1 MEFAA
6 GHLVAQLLGGHADPQ
21 DVPGAPSATVDFN
34 VVLPEGRVVALE
46 ITAAADSDVVAE
58 TVAAFGREWK
68 SPELRNNWMI
78 GIGRRVGGD
87 PVPIRDVMAGMMPIL
102 ALFERNDESTV
113 EVRYSPRYRTK
124 PPEVSNHVHDAMIE
138 MFDLGVEVAR
148 VWSSPDPGEDG
159 QIYPTISAGVS
170 SDSPRSTRWW
180 LSALRRRS
188 TSCALQ
194 PLTSGTCLCGWTT
207 RTLMRSWRL
216 RRSDRRRPQRSPP
229 ESTLFGS
236 LARLAGLMACGS
248 GDWNRPAN
256 GRSSLHPRRTRSSSD
271 RQARL
276 NRVAGPAKT
285 QAPGPARSPHS
296 FSATASRGDRAGAS
310 RLPLSGSRSFV
321 GSPEPTRECC

>member
-170 SDSPRSTRWW
+170 SDSAKINALVVERAEKKVDKLRAATADERHLFVWMDHSHADAELAFATLGPPSAPAIPAGVDVVW
-180 LSALRRRS
+180 LVGPTGGPNGVRI
-188 TSCALQ
+188 
-194 PLTSGTCLCGWTT
+194 
-207 RTLMRSWRL
+207 WRL
-216 RRSDRRRPQRSPP
+216 EPPGQWAIVPPP
-229 ESTLFGS
+229 EAYS
-236 LARLAGLMACGS
+236 LEL
-248 GDWNRPAN
+248 
-256 GRSSLHPRRTRSSSD
+256 
-271 RQARL
+271 
-276 NRVAGPAKT
+276 
-285 QAPGPARSPHS
+285 
-296 FSATASRGDRAGAS
+296 
-310 RLPLSGSRSFV
+310 
-321 GSPEPTRECC
+321 